1 MSEDLESDLVGYDLI
16 ENELDEI
23 DFLTGI
29 APSCN
34 LEEGCESCT

>member
-1 MSEDLESDLVGYDLI
+1 MSEDLESDLVGYDLA
-16 ENELDEI
+16 ENELEEV

-34 LEEGCESCT
+34 LGEECESCQ